1 MTCDLKLKTV
11 ITCSVVKLLIMTL
24 RVESVN
30 VLDTPALL
38 RRVPSGHSRYCTQI
52 PKNSNFFS
60 TYLSHIV
67 NKLTSKMKNQYFIAS
82 NAYFS
87 RTLPSLLAAANI
99 NASMSSRKSANDVGF
114 VHISFTLDGRILLP
128 LERASMGQMNSGYC
142 V

>member
-1 MTCDLKLKTV
+1 MTKTV
-11 ITCSVVKLLIMTL
+11 ITCLVVKLLIITL

-38 RRVPSGHSRYCTQI
+38 SRVLSGHSRYCTQI
-52 PKNSNFFS
+52 PKNSIFFP
-60 TYLSHIV
+60 HIV

-82 NAYFS
+82 NTYFS

-114 VHISFTLDGRILLP
+114 VHISFTLDGQILLP